1 MSSRTASVAQMVPTM
16 FVRLLKLDDEVRARS
31 DPPCVIVRGAEYAE
45 PSTERERWQGVG
57 RGGETFAWLSTF
69 EALAG
74 TNIRYWLWCRDHR
87 WYVSEAAAP
96 RSVAGGAIW
105 IPLGDVLTKRGRYV
119 VALADT

>member
-1 MSSRTASVAQMVPTM
+1 M
-16 FVRLLKLDDEVRARS
+16 EVMET

-45 PSTERERWQGVG
+45 PSTERKPWQGGG

-105 IPLGDVLTKRGRYV
+105 IPLDDVLTKRGRHV